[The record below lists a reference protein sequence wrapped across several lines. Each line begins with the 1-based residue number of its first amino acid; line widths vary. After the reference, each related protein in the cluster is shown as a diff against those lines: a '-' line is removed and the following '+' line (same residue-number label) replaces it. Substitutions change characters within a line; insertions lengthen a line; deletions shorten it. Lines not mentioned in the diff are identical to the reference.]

1 MLIELKSINFKYICK
16 AIDYIYCY
24 NQKIILKKRRMKNKS
39 RNFLFAVFAIMLS
52 GWAQNSV
59 AQNANAEEI
68 YPGIEFKMNK
78 VQEPKIPNNS
88 VNIKDFGAVN
98 GGYVLNTK
106 AFADAIDAV
115 SKKGGGKVII
125 PAGIWLTGP
134 IILKSNLELHAE
146 RGALIKFSPDKSLYP
161 LVETSFE
168 GLNTWRCI
176 SPIYGKNL
184 ENVAFTGSGVWDGS
198 GEVWR
203 QVKKAKL
210 TESQWKKF
218 VASGGV
224 VNESKT
230 SWYPSEVFMNAS
242 EGADQNVRL
251 DLKTK
256 EDFEKIHDFLRP
268 VLVSIQNS
276 KRVLFDGPV
285 FQNSP
290 AWNIH
295 PLMIEDLIVRNVTV
309 RNPWFSQNGD
319 GLDVES
325 CKNVLVENSSFDVGD
340 DAICIK
346 SGKDKD
352 GRDRKKP
359 CENII
364 IRNNIVYHG
373 HGGVTVGSEMS
384 SGVKNMHVSNC
395 SFMGTD
401 VGLRFKSNRGRGG
414 VVENIFIS
422 DIYMTDIPSQ
432 AISFDLYYGGKSI
445 AETLEEGGAKI
456 ANKALPVD
464 EKTPQFKNISMNN
477 ITIAG
482 AQQAVFLQG
491 LPEMNLENIS
501 ISNLIAKA
509 DKGVTIIDGN
519 GIKIS
524 DAKFDIKDSNVFT
537 IYNVKNSSLKNVEIN
552 STSPK
557 AVTING
563 EGCQNIDLTSS
574 SNLSKKIF
582 IGETVPKKA
591 VKL

>member
-1 MLIELKSINFKYICK
+1 
-16 AIDYIYCY
+16 
-24 NQKIILKKRRMKNKS
+24 MKNKS
-39 RNFLFAVFAIMLS
+39 RNFLFAAFVIMLS
-52 GWAQNSV
+52 GWSQNSAAQNS
-59 AQNANAEEI
+59 NSEEF
-68 YPGIEFKMNK
+68 YQGIEFKMAK
-78 VQEPKIPNNS
+78 VQEPKIPNNT

-115 SKKGGGKVII
+115 SQKGGGKVII
-125 PAGIWLTGP
+125 PPGIWLTGP

-146 RGALIKFSPDKSLYP
+146 RGALIKFSTDKSLYP

-176 SPIYGKNL
+176 SPLYGKNL
-184 ENVAFTGSGVWDGS
+184 ENVAFTGNGVWDGS

-224 VNESKT
+224 LNESKT
-230 SWYPSEVFMNAS
+230 SWYPSEVFMKAS
-242 EGADQNVRL
+242 VGADQNVRL

-295 PLMIEDLIVRNVTV
+295 PLMVEDLIVRNVTV

-325 CKNVLVENSSFDVGD
+325 CKNVIVENSSFDVGD

-352 GRDRKKP
+352 GRDRAVP
-359 CENII
+359 CENLI

-422 DIYMTDIPSQ
+422 DIFMTDIPSQ
-432 AISFDLYYGGKSI
+432 AISFNLYYGGKSI
-445 AETLEEGGAKI
+445 AETLEEGGTPVE
-456 ANKALPVD
+456 NKMVPVD
-464 EKTPQFKNISMNN
+464 EKTPQFKNISMKN

-501 ISNLIAKA
+501 ISNLLAKA
-509 DKGVTIIDGN
+509 DKGVTIVDAT

-524 DAKFDIKDSNVFT
+524 DAKFDIKESNVFD

-563 EGCQNIDLTSS
+563 AASENIDLTSS
-574 SNLSKKIF
+574 NLSKKTF
-582 IGETVPKKA
+582 IGEKVPKKA

>member
-1 MLIELKSINFKYICK
+1 MKTKPINLLFITLTILITGFSKTIT
-16 AIDYIYCY
+16 
-24 NQKIILKKRRMKNKS
+24 
-39 RNFLFAVFAIMLS
+39 
-52 GWAQNSV
+52 AQNLKTDEV
-59 AQNANAEEI
+59 YKN
-68 YPGIEFKMNK
+68 IEFKMAK
-78 VQEPKIPNNS
+78 VQEPIIPNNT

-106 AFADAIDAV
+106 AFADAIEAV

-134 IILKSNLELHAE
+134 LILKSNLELHAE
-146 RGALIKFSPDKSLYP
+146 TGALIKFSTNKDLYP
-161 LVETSFE
+161 IIETSFE

-184 ENVAFTGSGVWDGS
+184 ENVALTGNGVWDGS

-203 QVKKAKL
+203 QVKKNKL
-210 TESQWKKF
+210 TEDQWKKF

-224 VNESKT
+224 LNNKKDN
-230 SWYPSEVFMNAS
+230 WYPSEQYLKGS
-242 EGADQNVRL
+242 KDADQNVRL

-256 EDFEKIHDFLRP
+256 EEFQDIHDFLRP
-268 VLVSIQNS
+268 VMVSIQNS
-276 KRVLFDGPV
+276 KRVLLDGPV

-295 PLMIEDLIVRNVTV
+295 PLMVEDLIVRNVTV
-309 RNPWFSQNGD
+309 RNPWYSQNGD

-352 GRDRKKP
+352 GRDRGVP

-364 IRNNIVYHG
+364 VRNNIVYHG

-384 SGVKNMHVSNC
+384 GGVKNLHVSNC
-395 SFMGTD
+395 TFMGTD

-414 VVENIFIS
+414 IVENIFIS
-422 DIYMTDIPSQ
+422 DIYMTNIPSQ

-445 AETLEEGGAKI
+445 AETLAEGG
-456 ANKALPVD
+456 NKKKKKKVPVSD
-464 EKTPQFKNISMNN
+464 QTPQFKNISIKN

-482 AQQAVFLQG
+482 AYQAVFLQG
-491 LPEMNLENIS
+491 LPEMNLENIE
-501 ISNLIAKA
+501 ISNLTATA
-509 DKGVTIIDGN
+509 ENGFSIIDAN

-524 DAKFDIKDSNVFT
+524 NAKLDIKNPNVFA
-537 IYNVKNSSLKNVEIN
+537 IYNGKNMVFKNIEFD
-552 STSPK
+552 STSSK
-557 AVTING
+557 AITIDG
-563 EGCQNIDLTSS
+563 AASSNIEFVSDKKL
-574 SNLSKKIF
+574 NLSKKTV
-582 IGETVPKKA
+582 IGETVPKGA
-591 VKL
+591 VKF

>member
-1 MLIELKSINFKYICK
+1 MKTNPINLLRI
-16 AIDYIYCY
+16 A
-24 NQKIILKKRRMKNKS
+24 L
-39 RNFLFAVFAIMLS
+39 VFMITS
-52 GWAQNSV
+52 CSQNTFAQNSKSY
-59 AQNANAEEI
+59 NT
-68 YPGIEFKMNK
+68 YKGIEFKMAK
-78 VQEPKIPNNS
+78 VNEPIIPKNT
-88 VNIKDFGAVN
+88 VNLKDFGAVN

-125 PAGIWLTGP
+125 PPGIWLTCP
-134 IILKSNLELHAE
+134 IVLKSNLELHAE
-146 RGALIKFSPDKSLYP
+146 TGALIKFSTDKTLYP
-161 LVETSFE
+161 IIETSFE

-184 ENVAFTGSGVWDGS
+184 VNIAFTGNGVWDGS
-198 GEVWR
+198 GEAWR
-203 QVKKAKL
+203 QVKKSKL
-210 TESQWKKF
+210 TDEQWKKF

-224 VNESKT
+224 LNDKKD
-230 SWYPSEVFMNAS
+230 SWYPSEQYLKGS
-242 EGADQNVRL
+242 KGADQNVRP

-256 EDFEKIHDFLRP
+256 EDFEAIHDFLRP

-295 PLMIEDLIVRNVTV
+295 PFMIEDLIVRNITV

-325 CKNVLVENSSFDVGD
+325 CKNVIIENSSFDVGD

-352 GRDRKKP
+352 GRDRGVA

-364 IRNNIVYHG
+364 VKNNIVYHG

-384 SGVKNMHVSNC
+384 GGVKNLHVSNC
-395 SFMGTD
+395 TFMGTD
-401 VGLRFKSNRGRGG
+401 VGLRFKSTRGRGG
-414 VVENIFIS
+414 IVENIFIS
-422 DIYMTDIPSQ
+422 NIFMTDIPSQ

-445 AETLEEGGAKI
+445 AETLAEGG
-456 ANKALPVD
+456 NTVSTKAVPVN
-464 EKTPQFKNISMNN
+464 EETPQFKNISIKN
-477 ITIAG
+477 ITIKG

-491 LPEMNLENIS
+491 LPEMNLQNIE

-509 DKGVTIIDGN
+509 DKGFSIIDAN
-519 GIKIS
+519 GIKITN
-524 DAKFDIKDSNVFT
+524 AKLDISSSNVFE
-537 IYNVKNSSLKNVEIN
+537 IYNVKNMSLKNIEFN
-552 STSPK
+552 STSAK
-557 AVTING
+557 AVNING
-563 EGCQNIDLTSS
+563 EANNNIELISSQNLDFAKRTTV
-574 SNLSKKIF
+574 
-582 IGETVPKKA
+582 GETVPKGA
-591 VKL
+591 VKF

>member
-1 MLIELKSINFKYICK
+1 MKFKVTTQLFFAFIITIASSSNPIFAQSKSAAKDVY
-16 AIDYIYCY
+16 
-24 NQKIILKKRRMKNKS
+24 S
-39 RNFLFAVFAIMLS
+39 
-52 GWAQNSV
+52 
-59 AQNANAEEI
+59 
-68 YPGIEFKMNK
+68 GIEFKMNK
-78 VQEPKIPNNS
+78 INEPKIPNNS
-88 VNIKDFGAVN
+88 VNIIDFGAVN
-98 GGYVLNTK
+98 GGTVLCTD
-106 AFADAIDAV
+106 AFAKAIDAV

-125 PAGIWLTGP
+125 PPGIWLTGP
-134 IILKSNLELHAE
+134 IILKSNIELHAQ
-146 RGALIKFSPDKSLYP
+146 RGALIKFSPNKDLYP
-161 LVETSFE
+161 IIQTSFE

-184 ENVAFTGSGVWDGS
+184 ENVAFTGSGVYDGS

-203 QVKKAKL
+203 MVKKDKL
-210 TESQWKKF
+210 TESQWKSF
-218 VASGGV
+218 VSSGGV
-224 VNESKT
+224 LNDKKT
-230 SWYPSEVFMNAS
+230 SWYPSEQYVKGNQN
-242 EGADQNVRL
+242 ADQNVRP

-256 EDFEKIHDFLRP
+256 EQFEEIRDFLRP
-268 VLVSIQNS
+268 VMVSIQNS

-295 PLMIEDLIVRNVTV
+295 PLMIEDLIIRNTTV

-352 GRDRKKP
+352 GRDRKVP

-422 DIYMTDIPSQ
+422 NIYMINIPSQ

-445 AETLEEGGAKI
+445 AEKLAEGETSTTTVAV
-456 ANKALPVD
+456 PVD
-464 EKTPQFKNISMNN
+464 EKTPQFKNISIKNVY
-477 ITIAG
+477 IDG
-482 AQQAVFLQG
+482 AKQAVFLQG
-491 LPEMNLENIS
+491 LPEMNLENIE
-501 ISNLIAKA
+501 ISNLTGRA
-509 DKGVTIIDGN
+509 DKGFSIIDAN
-519 GIKIS
+519 KIKLQDINV
-524 DAKFDIKDSNVFT
+524 DIKNSTIFE
-537 IYNVKNSSLKNVEIN
+537 IYNGKNMSLKNINFN

-557 AVTING
+557 AVTIDG
-563 EGCQNIDLTSS
+563 EAS
-574 SNLSKKIF
+574 SNIELISNAKLDFSKTTT
-582 IGETVPKKA
+582 IGEKVSKSA
-591 VKL
+591 VKI

>member
-1 MLIELKSINFKYICK
+1 MKFKLNQLLFLAFAVTFSNCSIN
-16 AIDYIYCY
+16 
-24 NQKIILKKRRMKNKS
+24 IL
-39 RNFLFAVFAIMLS
+39 
-52 GWAQNSV
+52 GQNTGTSKDS
-59 AQNANAEEI
+59 
-68 YPGIEFKMNK
+68 YSGIEFKMNK
-78 VQEPKIPNNS
+78 INEPKIPNNT
-88 VNIKDFGAVN
+88 VNIADFGAVN
-98 GGYVLNTK
+98 GGTVLCTK

-125 PAGIWLTGP
+125 PPGIWLTGP
-134 IILKSNLELHAE
+134 IILKSNIELHAQ
-146 RGALIKFSPDKSLYP
+146 RGALIKFSTDKNLYP
-161 LVETSFE
+161 IIQTSFE

-184 ENVAFTGSGVWDGS
+184 ENVAFTGNGVYDGS

-203 QVKKAKL
+203 MVKKGKL
-210 TESQWKKF
+210 TEDQWNTF
-218 VASGGV
+218 VKSGGV
-224 VNESKT
+224 LNDKKT
-230 SWYPSEVFMNAS
+230 SWYPSEQYVKGNQN
-242 EGADQNVRL
+242 ADQNVRP

-256 EDFEKIHDFLRP
+256 EQFEEIRDFLRP
-268 VLVSIQNS
+268 VMISIQNS

-295 PLMIEDLIVRNVTV
+295 PLMVEDLIIRNTTV
-309 RNPWFSQNGD
+309 RNPWYSQNGD

-352 GRDRKKP
+352 GRDRGTA

-384 SGVKNMHVSNC
+384 GGVKNMHVSNC
-395 SFMGTD
+395 TFMGTD

-422 DIYMTDIPSQ
+422 DIFMNNIPSQ

-445 AETLEEGGAKI
+445 AEKLAEGENNTVTA
-456 ANKALPVD
+456 AVPVD
-464 EKTPQFKNISMNN
+464 EKTPQFKNIVIKN
-477 ITIAG
+477 IYING

-491 LPEMNLENIS
+491 LPEMNLENIE
-501 ISNLIAKA
+501 ISNLTGKA
-509 DKGVTIIDGN
+509 DKGFSIIDAN
-519 GIKIS
+519 EIKLNNINL
-524 DAKFDIKDSNVFT
+524 DIANSTIFE
-537 IYNVKNSSLKNVEIN
+537 IYNGKNISLKNIN
-552 STSPK
+552 FNSDSQK
-557 AVTING
+557 AVCIDG
-563 EGCQNIDLTSS
+563 EASKNIELV
-574 SNLSKKIF
+574 SNAKTDFSKKTTV
-582 IGETVPKKA
+582 GEKVAKGA
-591 VKL
+591 VKM

>member
-1 MLIELKSINFKYICK
+1 MKTNPKQFFRMLL
-16 AIDYIYCY
+16 
-24 NQKIILKKRRMKNKS
+24 
-39 RNFLFAVFAIMLS
+39 AVLTIGCS
-52 GWAQNSV
+52 GNAV
-59 AQNANAEEI
+59 AQKSKSNGTYDN
-68 YPGIEFKMNK
+68 IEFKMAK
-78 VQEPKIPNNS
+78 VNEPKIPKNT
-88 VNIKDFGAVN
+88 VNLKDFDAVN

-106 AFADAIDAV
+106 AFEDAINAL
-115 SKKGGGKVII
+115 SKKGGGKLII
-125 PAGIWLTGP
+125 PPGIWLTGP
-134 IILKSNLELHAE
+134 IILKSKIELHAQT
-146 RGALIKFSPDKSLYP
+146 GALIKFSPDKSLYP
-161 LVETSFE
+161 IIETSFE

-176 SPIYGKNL
+176 SPLYGKNL
-184 ENVAFTGSGVWDGS
+184 EDVAFTGNGVWDGS

-224 VNESKT
+224 LNESKT
-230 SWYPSEVFMNAS
+230 SWYPSETFMKAS
-242 EGADQNVRL
+242 VGADQNVRL

-256 EDFEKIHDFLRP
+256 EDFEAIHDFLRP

-295 PLMIEDLIVRNVTV
+295 PLLIEDLIVRNVTV

-325 CKNVLVENSSFDVGD
+325 CKNVIVENSSFDVGD

-352 GRDRKKP
+352 GRDRGVP

-364 IRNNIVYHG
+364 VKNNIVYHG

-384 SGVKNMHVSNC
+384 GGVKNLHVSNC

-422 DIYMTDIPSQ
+422 DIFMTDIPSQ

-445 AETLEEGGAKI
+445 AETLAEGGNTITTK
-456 ANKALPVD
+456 KMPVD
-464 EKTPQFKNISMNN
+464 EKTPQFKNISIKN

-491 LPEMNLENIS
+491 LPEMNLENIE
-501 ISNLIAKA
+501 ISNLTAKA
-509 DKGVTIIDGN
+509 EKGFSIIDAN

-524 DAKFDIKDSNVFT
+524 NAKLDIKTPNVIS
-537 IYNVKNSSLKNVEIN
+537 IYNGKNMSFKNIEFN
-552 STSPK
+552 STASD
-557 AVTING
+557 AITING
-563 EGCQNIDLTSS
+563 EATENVEFVPSVNSDFA
-574 SNLSKKIF
+574 KKTI
-582 IGETVPKKA
+582 IGETVPKSA

>member
-1 MLIELKSINFKYICK
+1 MKTNPINLLRI
-16 AIDYIYCY
+16 A
-24 NQKIILKKRRMKNKS
+24 L
-39 RNFLFAVFAIMLS
+39 VFMITS
-52 GWAQNSV
+52 CSQNTFAQNSKSY
-59 AQNANAEEI
+59 NT
-68 YPGIEFKMNK
+68 YKGIEFKMAK
-78 VQEPKIPNNS
+78 VNEPIIPKNT
-88 VNIKDFGAVN
+88 VNLKDFGAVN

-125 PAGIWLTGP
+125 PPGIWLTGP
-134 IILKSNLELHAE
+134 IVLKSNLELHAE
-146 RGALIKFSPDKSLYP
+146 TGALIKFSTDKTLYP
-161 LVETSFE
+161 IIETSFE

-184 ENVAFTGSGVWDGS
+184 VNIAFTGNGVWDGS
-198 GEVWR
+198 GEAWR
-203 QVKKAKL
+203 QVKKSKL
-210 TESQWKKF
+210 TDEQWKKF

-224 VNESKT
+224 LNDKKD
-230 SWYPSEVFMNAS
+230 SWYPSEQYLKGS
-242 EGADQNVRL
+242 KGADQNVRP

-256 EDFEKIHDFLRP
+256 EDFEAIHDFLRP

-295 PLMIEDLIVRNVTV
+295 PFMIEDLIVRNITV

-325 CKNVLVENSSFDVGD
+325 CKNVIIENSSFDVGD

-352 GRDRKKP
+352 GRDRGVA

-364 IRNNIVYHG
+364 VKNNIVYHG

-384 SGVKNMHVSNC
+384 GGVKNLHVSNC
-395 SFMGTD
+395 TFMGTD
-401 VGLRFKSNRGRGG
+401 VGLRFKSTRGRGG
-414 VVENIFIS
+414 IVENIFIS
-422 DIYMTDIPSQ
+422 NIFMTDIPSQ

-445 AETLEEGGAKI
+445 AETLAEGG
-456 ANKALPVD
+456 NTVSTKAVPVN
-464 EKTPQFKNISMNN
+464 EETPQFKNISIKN
-477 ITIAG
+477 ITIKG

-491 LPEMNLENIS
+491 LPEMNLQNIE

-509 DKGVTIIDGN
+509 DKGFSIIDAN
-519 GIKIS
+519 GIKITN
-524 DAKFDIKDSNVFT
+524 AKLDISSSNVFE
-537 IYNVKNSSLKNVEIN
+537 IYNVKNMSLKNIEFN
-552 STSPK
+552 STSAK
-557 AVTING
+557 AVNING
-563 EGCQNIDLTSS
+563 EANNNIELISSQNLDFAKRTTV
-574 SNLSKKIF
+574 
-582 IGETVPKKA
+582 GETVPKGA
-591 VKL
+591 VKF

>member
-1 MLIELKSINFKYICK
+1 MKT
-16 AIDYIYCY
+16 
-24 NQKIILKKRRMKNKS
+24 KRLHQL
-39 RNFLFAVFAIMLS
+39 FLAATFFVASCS
-52 GWAQNSV
+52 GLF
-59 AQNANAEEI
+59 AQNAGT
-68 YPGIEFKMNK
+68 YDTYKGIEFKMAK
-78 VQEPKIPNNS
+78 VNEPVIPKNS

-98 GGYVLNTK
+98 GGDVLNTK

-125 PAGIWLTGP
+125 PPGIWLTGP
-134 IILKSNLELHAE
+134 IILKSNIELHAQT
-146 RGALIKFSPDKSLYP
+146 GALIKFSTDKTLYP
-161 LVETSFE
+161 IIETSFE

-184 ENVAFTGSGVWDGS
+184 ENVALTGNGVWDGS
-198 GEVWR
+198 GEAWR
-203 QVKKAKL
+203 QVKKSKL
-210 TESQWKKF
+210 TDEQWKKF

-224 VNESKT
+224 LNEKKD
-230 SWYPSEVFMNAS
+230 SWYPSEQYLKGAK
-242 EGADQNVRL
+242 GADQNIRH

-256 EDFEKIHDFLRP
+256 EDFEAIHDFLRP

-295 PLMIEDLIVRNVTV
+295 PLLIEDLIIRNITV

-325 CKNVLVENSSFDVGD
+325 CKNVIIENSSFDVGD

-352 GRDRKKP
+352 GRDRGVA

-364 IRNNIVYHG
+364 VKNNIVYHG

-384 SGVKNMHVSNC
+384 GGVKNLHVSNC
-395 SFMGTD
+395 TFMGTD
-401 VGLRFKSNRGRGG
+401 VGLRFKSTRGRGG

-422 DIYMTDIPSQ
+422 DVFMTDIPSQ

-445 AETLEEGGAKI
+445 AETLAEGGNTVSTK
-456 ANKALPVD
+456 LVPVN
-464 EKTPQFKNISMNN
+464 EETPQFKNISIKN
-477 ITIAG
+477 ITIKG

-491 LPEMNLENIS
+491 LPEMNLENIE

-509 DKGVTIIDGN
+509 EKGFSIIDAN

-524 DAKFDIKDSNVFT
+524 NAKLDIKAKNAFE
-537 IYNVKNSSLKNVEIN
+537 IYNTKNLSLKNMEFNAGSSNAI
-552 STSPK
+552 S
-557 AVTING
+557 ING
-563 EGCQNIDLTSS
+563 EASKNIDLSGSS
-574 SNLSKKIF
+574 VNFSKTTTIDKSV
-582 IGETVPKKA
+582 GKKA
-591 VKL
+591 VKF

>member
-1 MLIELKSINFKYICK
+1 MKTKRTNLLIAL
-16 AIDYIYCY
+16 A
-24 NQKIILKKRRMKNKS
+24 IILSCWSQKTM
-39 RNFLFAVFAIMLS
+39 
-52 GWAQNSV
+52 AQNSKSKE
-59 AQNANAEEI
+59 A
-68 YPGIEFKMNK
+68 YPNLEFKMAK
-78 VQEPKIPNNS
+78 VKEPVIPKNV

-98 GGYVLNTK
+98 GGYILNTK
-106 AFADAIDAV
+106 AFADAIEAV

-125 PAGIWLTGP
+125 PPGIWLTGP
-134 IILKSNLELHAE
+134 IILKSNLELHAQT
-146 RGALIKFSPDKSLYP
+146 GALIKFSTDKKLYP
-161 LVETSFE
+161 IIETSFE

-184 ENVAFTGSGVWDGS
+184 ENIAFTGNGVWDGS

-203 QVKKAKL
+203 MLKKGKV
-210 TESQWKKF
+210 TESQWKK
-218 VASGGV
+218 VISSGGV
-224 VNESKT
+224 LNESKT
-230 SWYPSEVFMNAS
+230 SWYPSEQYVKGNKN
-242 EGADQNVRL
+242 ADQNVRA

-256 EDFEKIHDFLRP
+256 EQFEEIHDFLRP
-268 VLVSIQNS
+268 VMVSIQNS

-295 PLMIEDLIVRNVTV
+295 PLMVEDLIVRNVTV
-309 RNPWFSQNGD
+309 RNPWYSQNGD

-352 GRDRKKP
+352 GRDRGVA

-364 IRNNIVYHG
+364 VRNNIVYHG

-384 SGVKNMHVSNC
+384 GGVKNLHVSNC

-401 VGLRFKSNRGRGG
+401 VGLRFKSTRGRGG

-422 DIYMTDIPSQ
+422 DIFMINIPSQ
-432 AISFDLYYGGKSI
+432 AISFNLYYGGKSI
-445 AETLEEGGAKI
+445 AETLEDGGTEIVAK
-456 ANKALPVD
+456 AMPVN
-464 EKTPQFKNISMNN
+464 EETPQFKNISIKN

-491 LPEMNLENIS
+491 LPEMNLENIE
-501 ISNLIAKA
+501 ISNLTAKA
-509 DKGVTIIDGN
+509 ENGFSIIDAN

-524 DAKFDIKDSNVFT
+524 NAKLDIDKPTVFEV
-537 IYNVKNSSLKNVEIN
+537 YNAKNMFFKNIEFN
-552 STSPK
+552 SVSPK
-557 AVTING
+557 AITING
-563 EGCQNIDLTSS
+563 EVSQNIEISS
-574 SNLSKKIF
+574 TANSDLSKKIT
-582 IGETVPKKA
+582 IGDKVPKGA
-591 VKL
+591 VKF

>member
-1 MLIELKSINFKYICK
+1 
-16 AIDYIYCY
+16 
-24 NQKIILKKRRMKNKS
+24 MKNKS
-39 RNFLFAVFAIMLS
+39 RNFLFAAFVVMLS
-52 GWAQNSV
+52 SWSQNSV
-59 AQNANAEEI
+59 AQNSNSNANYE
-68 YPGIEFKMNK
+68 GIEFKMAIVK
-78 VQEPKIPNNS
+78 EPVIPNNS
-88 VNIKDFGAVN
+88 VNIKDFGAVS
-98 GGYVLNTK
+98 GGDVLNTQ
-106 AFADAIDAV
+106 AFANAIEAV

-125 PAGIWLTGP
+125 PPGIWLTGP
-134 IILKSNLELHAE
+134 IILKSNLELHAQT
-146 RGALIKFSPDKSLYP
+146 GALIKFSPDKSLYP

-176 SPIYGKNL
+176 SPLYGKNL
-184 ENVAFTGSGVWDGS
+184 ENVAFTGKGVWDGS

-203 QVKKAKL
+203 QVKKSKL
-210 TESQWKKF
+210 TEGQWKKF

-224 VNESKT
+224 LNESKT
-230 SWYPSEVFMNAS
+230 SWYPSEVFMKAS

-295 PLMIEDLIVRNVTV
+295 PLMIEDLIVRNVSV

-352 GRDRKKP
+352 GRDRAVP

-395 SFMGTD
+395 TFMGTD

-422 DIYMTDIPSQ
+422 DIFMTDIPSQ
-432 AISFDLYYGGKSI
+432 AISFNLYYGGKSI
-445 AETLEEGGAKI
+445 AETLEEGGTPVV
-456 ANKALPVD
+456 NKAIPVD
-464 EKTPQFKNISMNN
+464 EKTPQFKNISMKN
-477 ITIAG
+477 ITISG
-482 AQQAVFLQG
+482 ANQAVFLQG
-491 LPEMNLENIS
+491 LPEMNLENIE
-501 ISNLIAKA
+501 IIDLKAKA
-509 DKGVTIIDGN
+509 DKGFTIVDAN

-524 DAKFDIKDSNVFT
+524 NATLDIKDSAIFD
-537 IYNVKNSSLKNVEIN
+537 IFNVKNMSLKNVDFN

-563 EGCQNIDLTSS
+563 EGSAKIELTSS
-574 SNLSKKIF
+574 ANTNLSKKTF
-582 IGETVPKKA
+582 IGKTVPKGA
-591 VKL
+591 VKF